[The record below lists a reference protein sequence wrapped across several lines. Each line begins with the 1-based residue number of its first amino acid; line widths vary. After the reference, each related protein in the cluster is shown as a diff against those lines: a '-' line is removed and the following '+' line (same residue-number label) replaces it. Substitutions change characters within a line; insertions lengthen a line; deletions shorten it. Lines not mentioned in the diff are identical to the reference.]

1 MNSSRSTTIAI
12 ALMVFV
18 FFGWLILNQPKP
30 NPNAP
35 KKPVPSAVDTAAK
48 AKEAAAITAAVS
60 TKPAYRST
68 VFAID
73 TSIAEESIQIETPL
87 VKAVISGKGGNIS
100 SWILKNYK
108 TFDKKPLELVDQSA
122 EGKTGDVN
130 LRFVASDGKSVNTKD
145 LAFHFEDV
153 TAKTIGEKDSFT
165 IKAICKVDS
174 GAAIE
179 KTFHIHGDD
188 YTVGIE
194 YHLIGLQTK
203 VSGYK
208 YGLVVD
214 NALPYTEASSNNEST
229 TAKAFAGMK
238 SGTEDIDASK
248 VGEPVHKSFSGD
260 PDFVASRTQYFLQ
273 ALIPVL
279 PRPSS
284 VDVSGAAFS
293 APDGGH
299 IEKYNLSV
307 LVPIGSAS
315 NDVIST
321 RYYLGPLEYK
331 RLSHMEPALD
341 RTMDFGWS
349 FLVRPIS
356 TYLMMPLFMF
366 LHSFIFNWGLVI
378 IVFSIAVKT
387 ITYPFSRGQMNSM
400 RKMQAL
406 QPKITQIKEDYKDDQ
421 KKQQE
426 ETFKMYRTY
435 GVNPAGGCLPL
446 LLQMPILFSLYAVLR
461 NVIELRQAPFFSW
474 IQDLSIPDG
483 LFKFSTNIP
492 IIGNQLSGL
501 TLLMGITMVVQS
513 ALTTTDPRQK
523 KMAYIMPIMFTFLF
537 NNLPSGVALY
547 YFMFNIFGLAQQ
559 FYLTKIAT
567 PPSLESMRVD
577 PKKKPGLMSRLQNM
591 EQTAR
596 EQRRDQYTGKK
607 GGKKK

>member
-12 ALMVFV
+12 VLILIIV
-18 FFGWLILNQPKP
+18 FGWLILNQPKQKP
-30 NPNAP
+30 QAP
-35 KKPVPSAVDTAAK
+35 KPAPTAVDSSQIK
-48 AKEAAAITAAVS
+48 AAAPVIAQTKAVEH
-60 TKPAYRST
+60 ST
-68 VFAID
+68 VFPID
-73 TSIAEESIQIETPL
+73 SNESNQVINIETPL
-87 VKAVISGKGGNIS
+87 VSAAISGKGGNVIS
-100 SWILKNYK
+100 WVLKNYK
-108 TFDKKPLELVDQSA
+108 THDKKPLELVDQSPN
-122 EGKTGDVN
+122 GHSGDIN
-130 LRFVASDGKSVNTKD
+130 LRFVASDGKTASTKD
-145 LAFHFEDV
+145 MAFRFTDSSSHR
-153 TAKTIGEKDSFT
+153 IGEKDSLT
-165 IKAICKVDS
+165 LTAICRIDS
-174 GAAIE
+174 GASII
-179 KTFHIHGDD
+179 KTYHFHGDD
-188 YTVGIE
+188 YTIGID
-194 YHLIGLQTK
+194 YHLVGLQGK

-229 TAKAFAGMK
+229 TAKAFAGLK
-238 SGTEDIDASK
+238 AGTEDIDASK
-248 VGEPVHKSFSGD
+248 IGEPVRKSYNGD

-273 ALIPVL
+273 AMIPVS
-279 PRPSS
+279 PRP
-284 VDVSGAAFS
+284 VGTDITGLART
-293 APDGGH
+293 APDGGR
-299 IEKYNLSV
+299 IEEYNLSV
-307 LVPIGSAS
+307 SIPISSAG
-315 NDVIST
+315 NDSLSA

-331 RLSHMEPALD
+331 RLSNMTPALD

-378 IVFSIAVKT
+378 IVFSIVVKSV
-387 ITYPFSRGQMNSM
+387 TYPFSRGQMNSM

-474 IQDLSIPDG
+474 IQDLSVPDG
-483 LFKFSTNIP
+483 LFKFGTSIP

-501 TLLMGITMVVQS
+501 TLLMGITMVIQS

-547 YFMFNIFGLAQQ
+547 YFMFNIFGIAQQ
-559 FYLTKIAT
+559 YYNKKFLPPLDLEQMKATASTK
-567 PPSLESMRVD
+567 
-577 PKKKPGLMSRLQNM
+577 KGFMSRMQDLEKNARQTRQANM
-591 EQTAR
+591 AGQLP
-596 EQRRDQYTGKK
+596 
-607 GGKKK
+607 GKKKKKR